1 MPKIILETIEELSK
15 WRNHHNDDINFVPT
29 MGDLHSGHEKLIQ
42 SAKNS
47 YFGSTLVSIF
57 VNPLQFNNKED
68 LKSYPPKSIKDHEI
82 AFQSGADVIFIP
94 REEELLDKNCQDLN
108 FIRASKELN
117 STLCGLNRIGHFDGV
132 CTVVYRLLKL
142 VQPQLL
148 FLGEKDWQQLLIIKN
163 MLKEMKLNIK
173 IKSIPTQRDQDGI
186 PYSSRNKLLKT
197 KDREK
202 LIFFSQKLNE
212 AKNTFLKEDRLDL
225 VELTKEIEGK
235 NINIEYLKVVDA
247 FSLKE
252 AIPSEKISMLAG
264 AIKCGNTR
272 LIDHV
277 FLMKTQPII
286 AIDGPAGSGK
296 STVTKVLAKKL
307 KLLYLD
313 TGAMYRALSWFLIN
327 ENIDYSNNDQLKK
340 SLKGLS
346 IVFKTDVNS
355 NQDILINDICVTKL
369 IRTQEINSIVSKIA
383 SIPAVREFLV
393 NEQRQIGASGG
404 LVAEGRD
411 IGTKVFPNATLKIYL
426 TASIDERAK
435 RRKLELEDNEYGSI
449 ELSIIK
455 EQIKQRDQNDM
466 NRSHSPLI
474 KAKDAILIESDGLS
488 VEKIVENII
497 DIYNEKIPQELQT
510 E

>member
-1 MPKIILETIEELSK
+1 
-15 WRNHHNDDINFVPT
+15 
-29 MGDLHSGHEKLIQ
+29 
-42 SAKNS
+42 
-47 YFGSTLVSIF
+47 
-57 VNPLQFNNKED
+57 
-68 LKSYPPKSIKDHEI
+68 
-82 AFQSGADVIFIP
+82 
-94 REEELLDKNCQDLN
+94 
-108 FIRASKELN
+108 
-117 STLCGLNRIGHFDGV
+117 
-132 CTVVYRLLKL
+132 
-142 VQPQLL
+142 
-148 FLGEKDWQQLLIIKN
+148 

-327 ENIDYSNNDQLKK
+327 ENIDYSNNDQLSKR
-340 SLKGLS
+340 LKTLS
-346 IVFKTDVNS
+346 IVFKTDINC
-355 NQDILINDICVTKL
+355 NQDIFINDICVTKL

-474 KAKDAILIESDGLS
+474 KAKDAILIESDGFS